1 MTNWLKLGKFFKITN
16 RMYTTNVRYTNL
28 SPKGNMDK
36 LSNKKA
42 GGLLGHRCESV
53 GGAVEKWGWF
63 GTVIQFEE
71 RVVKSV
77 CCFRGDR
84 DRL

>member
-1 MTNWLKLGKFFKITN
+1 MRQNDNDKLVEVRKFFKINN

-63 GTVIQFEE
+63 GTIIQFKE
-71 RVVKSV
+71 S
-77 CCFRGDR
+77 FRGDR

>member
-1 MTNWLKLGKFFKITN
+1 
-16 RMYTTNVRYTNL
+16 MYTTNVRYTNL
-28 SPKGNMDK
+28 STKGNMDK

-42 GGLLGHRCESV
+42 GGLLGHHCESL